1 MPKCHNCKKDQLGIL
16 VQRSS
21 CAVPRCLNE
30 LRIVEGST
38 DNFYCPFHQQEFPTK
53 IKKLENKI
61 AELERSS
68 HGRGSISTP
77 TQEIQALRT
86 ENQALTTSLALR
98 DREKADLQAQIRGLE
113 TQLSE
118 RENNQSN
125 QPQIRKLENNL
136 ALVKKKLEEWSK
148 LLTK

>member
-1 MPKCHNCKKDQLGIL
+1 MPKCHNCGKDQLGTL
-16 VQRSS
+16 VKNSS
-21 CAVPRCLNE
+21 CSVPRCLNE
-30 LRIVEGST
+30 LKIVEGST

-53 IKKLENKI
+53 IKNLESKV

-77 TQEIQALRT
+77 TQEILALRT
-86 ENQALTTSLALR
+86 ENQTLTTTLSLK
-98 DREKADLQAQIRGLE
+98 DREKKDLQAQIRGLE

-136 ALVKKKLEEWSK
+136 ALVKKKLEE
-148 LLTK
+148 

>member
-1 MPKCHNCKKDQLGIL
+1 MKCLNCGSDQLAIKTQL
-16 VQRSS
+16 STCS
-21 CAVPRCLNE
+21 ALNCSTK
-30 LRIVEGST
+30 LHITEGST
-38 DNFYCPFHQQEFPTK
+38 NTFYCPTHQQEFSTK
-53 IKKLENKI
+53 IKKLESKV

-86 ENQALTTSLALR
+86 ENQTLTTSLALR

-118 RENNQSN
+118 RENT
-125 QPQIRKLENNL
+125 QPLQKKIDKLASKLE
-136 ALVKKKLEEWSK
+136 LVKKKLGE
-148 LLTK
+148 